1 MRTTILSAA
10 ALLAVAAGQA
20 QTGFGTQI
28 SVTSP
33 TTDDNAARTAGT
45 TAATVVPAS
54 EALPAGRSEW
64 LAPFDAVE
72 VDATVDIRFVEVPAT
87 EAPRIVYDTKGD
99 DNTKFRAEVRNG
111 VLHIRERADMHRTA
125 RTQVTVNYNT
135 LRSLTITDAN
145 ATFANT
151 LAAPMFDL
159 TVGARSSVDIHAD
172 IQDLMMELSGDS
184 RAKLTG
190 AVRYLT
196 LSVSTG
202 RVDALDLR
210 CESAVVTAKNK
221 AEVTVDVADRLEAK
235 AVTSGSIFYKRMPV
249 LLRTS
254 QSLLAGTIGRIEQE

>member
-1 MRTTILSAA
+1 MRKTILSAA

-99 DNTKFRAEVRNG
+99 ATPNSARRCATACCTSANG
-111 VLHIRERADMHRTA
+111 PTCTVPHA
-125 RTQVTVNYNT
+125 R
-135 LRSLTITDAN
+135 
-145 ATFANT
+145 
-151 LAAPMFDL
+151 
-159 TVGARSSVDIHAD
+159 
-172 IQDLMMELSGDS
+172 
-184 RAKLTG
+184 K
-190 AVRYLT
+190 
-196 LSVSTG
+196 
-202 RVDALDLR
+202 
-210 CESAVVTAKNK
+210 
-221 AEVTVDVADRLEAK
+221 
-235 AVTSGSIFYKRMPV
+235 
-249 LLRTS
+249 
-254 QSLLAGTIGRIEQE
+254 